1 MDLETIILKN
11 KLHFN
16 LKNYLETSH
25 NSYTTLNEGI
35 EILNKNCTNDNDG
48 IIRKNLLEYFRQQL
62 IKFRSNPYLSSNI
75 YLRVEDLTWNWDKTL
90 MFDINKLVDTSG
102 NDEAI
107 INLQKQ
113 LNELQRQIS
122 EIRQINLEQNPVLE
136 RIEEN
141 TS

>member
-1 MDLETIILKN
+1 
-11 KLHFN
+11 
-16 LKNYLETSH
+16 
-25 NSYTTLNEGI
+25 
-35 EILNKNCTNDNDG
+35 
-48 IIRKNLLEYFRQQL
+48 
-62 IKFRSNPYLSSNI
+62 
-75 YLRVEDLTWNWDKTL
+75 